1 MFLELTNNVLELY
14 LSFKPVPSFLTS
26 ATTQLHQ
33 TSLYNMP
40 YLRPA
45 SLLRS
50 AARPATVRPAL
61 FARPQVR
68 FATQDYGSGEG
79 NPAGEKPQAQG
90 QNPSENIEH
99 PGPPPPKVAQG
110 KSSSSPNEDSGSSS
124 GKSSS
129 SSSTSK
135 SAEQSQSND
144 GASKTG
150 GGGGKSSPQPK
161 ILNENPP
168 AADSEDVKQH
178 NQEMDQRAEKAH
190 EQVSNEDTEKDKVSK
205 SFWAGQGGRDREP

>member
-1 MFLELTNNVLELY
+1 LELTNNVLELY
-14 LSFKPVPSFLTS
+14 LQLQTCPKFLHFCHNSFASISP
-26 ATTQLHQ
+26 
-33 TSLYNMP
+33 YNMP

-50 AARPATVRPAL
+50 AARPATVRPAF

-99 PGPPPPKVAQG
+99 PGPPPPKVARGQ
-110 KSSSSPNEDSGSSS
+110 SSSSPNEDSGSSS

-135 SAEQSQSND
+135 SSEQSQSND

-168 AADSEDVKQH
+168 AADSKDVKEH

-205 SFWAGQGGRDREP
+205 SFWAGELCA